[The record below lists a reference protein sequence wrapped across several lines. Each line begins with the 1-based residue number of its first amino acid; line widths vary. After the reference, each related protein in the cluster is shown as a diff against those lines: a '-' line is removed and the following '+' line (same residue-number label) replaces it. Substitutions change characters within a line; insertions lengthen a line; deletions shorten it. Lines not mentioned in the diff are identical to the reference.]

1 MYLREILTG
10 VISTMI
16 NNLFKKKSFYK
27 EKKTINVLIAFYS
40 FLIKVVSKLF

>member
-27 EKKTINVLIAFYS
+27 EKKTINVLTAFYHKS
-40 FLIKVVSKLF
+40 CIKTFLK

>member
-16 NNLFKKKSFYK
+16 NNLFKKKKVFI
-27 EKKTINVLIAFYS
+27 KKKKI
-40 FLIKVVSKLF
+40 